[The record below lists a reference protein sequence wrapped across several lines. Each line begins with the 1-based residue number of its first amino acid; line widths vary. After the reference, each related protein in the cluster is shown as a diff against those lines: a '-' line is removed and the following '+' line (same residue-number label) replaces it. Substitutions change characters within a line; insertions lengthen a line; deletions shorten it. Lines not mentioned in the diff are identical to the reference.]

1 MRSLRQENE
10 RLKNL
15 YEQRV
20 SGLLAQIENLKRER
34 EQRNMKPSQKVKEL
48 EVRGRFLWW
57 SSVEV
62 LLPYAISVWY
72 AS

>member
-57 SSVEV
+57 CSVEV
-62 LLPYAISVWY
+62 LLP
-72 AS
+72 